1 MLRNSIAGFD
11 KGGGVSYSLRKIA
24 GLGDRKGVQRV
35 RIGLTGLAFVFLLV
49 LLGAVFTSPSNEEP
63 ITPNLIETQLSGGNQ
78 AVPPGSNQAAEPKE
92 PLAELGVAPGN
103 ADDDNSV
110 QAAPAQGR

>member
-1 MLRNSIAGFD
+1 LES
-11 KGGGVSYSLRKIA
+11 RK
-24 GLGDRKGVQRV
+24 RVQRV

-63 ITPNLIETQLSGGNQ
+63 ITTNLIETQLSGGNQ
-78 AVPPGSNQAAEPKE
+78 AAAAAAAANNSEPKE

-103 ADDDNSV
+103 ADDDNGAA
-110 QAAPAQGR
+110 AAPTSGR

>member
-1 MLRNSIAGFD
+1 M
-11 KGGGVSYSLRKIA
+11 
-24 GLGDRKGVQRV
+24 QRV

-49 LLGAVFTSPSNEEP
+49 LLGAVFTSPSNEAP

-78 AVPPGSNQAAEPKE
+78 LALPGANQAEPKE

-103 ADDDNSV
+103 ADDDNMT
-110 QAAPAQGR
+110 ARPAPGR